1 MKIEIASPEAVY
13 ITIDNHTYY
22 IDNSTDEQLMSKWR
36 NNKYI
41 VRDREAGNIIVNQ
54 VTLEEA
60 EKVVAEFEADD
71 IENDCY
77 VPNFYEI
84 VKLSS

>member
-1 MKIEIASPEAVY
+1 MKIEIKTPQVVY

-22 IDNSTDEQLMSKWR
+22 IDNSTDEQIISKWR
-36 NNKYI
+36 NDDYI

-60 EKVVAEFEADD
+60 EKLLQ
-71 IENDCY
+71 NL
-77 VPNFYEI
+77 
-84 VKLSS
+84 KLMILRMTAMNLIFMKL